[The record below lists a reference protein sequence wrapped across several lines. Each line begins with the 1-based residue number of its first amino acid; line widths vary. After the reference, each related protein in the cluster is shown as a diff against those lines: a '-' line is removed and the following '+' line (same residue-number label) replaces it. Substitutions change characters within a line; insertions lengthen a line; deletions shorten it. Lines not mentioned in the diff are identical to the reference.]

1 MKHVVSLRSRFRSDN
16 NVEAEW
22 LKAASDLMSEASC
35 SKDKAEEPAPH
46 GGQDSPSGQKRGND
60 DAANVG
66 ANKRKRASQEDDQHM
81 PGSEGGQTSDG
92 ARVEN
97 DVDLPRCF
105 FHPMPNLGNTCYL
118 NAAVQVLR
126 AMQPC
131 MSFLDDHVRIHDA
144 VALLC
149 SALFCSSLSCLFCSA
164 HTHTRAHA
172 HKRRATDNRK

>member
-1 MKHVVSLRSRFRSDN
+1 MCVLYEPGDKRTYDVAYSAPGGEVRLLKHVVSLRSRFRSDN

-22 LKAASDLMSEASC
+22 LKAASDLMSEESC

-81 PGSEGGQTSDG
+81 PGSEGGQTSDC

-97 DVDLPRCF
+97 DVDLPRGFSILC
-105 FHPMPNLGNTCYL
+105 
-118 NAAVQVLR
+118 
-126 AMQPC
+126 
-131 MSFLDDHVRIHDA
+131 RIL
-144 VALLC
+144 VTLV
-149 SALFCSSLSCLFCSA
+149 
-164 HTHTRAHA
+164 T
-172 HKRRATDNRK
+172 